1 MSSIQ
6 YIARMNAHMKKRT
19 QLLAALDKAIKE
31 VGREQ
36 VALALIEKVKTE
48 A

>member
-6 YIARMNAHMKKRT
+6 YIARMNAHMKKRM
-19 QLLAALDKAIKE
+19 QLLAALDKAIRE

>member
-1 MSSIQ
+1 MSSTQ

-19 QLLAALDKAIKE
+19 QLLAALDKAISK
-31 VGREQ
+31 VGCKQ
-36 VALALIEKVKTE
+36 VALALIDKVKTE